1 MLAGELHAIQLQ
13 MQVYRTAKV
22 KSQPAWTS
30 LPTERWVYMQ
40 WRKRTTSLAPKP
52 LDTLLPAS
60 TYLHEGAWET
70 GLARKLV
77 GSPVWLSGSTLTSVV
92 TTLVNTNMAA
102 PSRRQTQK
110 GSLAFLLRWL
120 KKFSLAAAL
129 SSLPG
134 PRGLCACAAQ
144 LLVGVLISTFWI
156 SGGVWL
162 PPDFSHDR
170 RDLIQSLSLRTS
182 GGTPSAL

>member
-110 GSLAFLLRWL
+110 GSLAF
-120 KKFSLAAAL
+120 
-129 SSLPG
+129 SSAG
-134 PRGLCACAAQ
+134 
-144 LLVGVLISTFWI
+144 
-156 SGGVWL
+156 
-162 PPDFSHDR
+162 
-170 RDLIQSLSLRTS
+170 
-182 GGTPSAL
+182 

>member
-102 PSRRQTQK
+102 PSSSADPKRQP
-110 GSLAFLLRWL
+110 SVLLRWF
-120 KKFSLAAAL
+120 FSLAAAL

>member
-1 MLAGELHAIQLQ
+1 MLAGELHAMQLQ
-13 MQVYRTAKV
+13 IQVSRTAKV

-60 TYLHEGAWET
+60 TYLHAGAWET

-92 TTLVNTNMAA
+92 TTLVNTNIAA
-102 PSRRQTQK
+102 HGLSPKWQPRVRLRWFIHPRG
-110 GSLAFLLRWL
+110 GSLVPAG
-120 KKFSLAAAL
+120 AAWPL
-129 SSLPG
+129 
-134 PRGLCACAAQ
+134 
-144 LLVGVLISTFWI
+144 
-156 SGGVWL
+156 
-162 PPDFSHDR
+162 
-170 RDLIQSLSLRTS
+170 
-182 GGTPSAL
+182 